1 MGIHQEDITS
11 ASQGFWKTK
20 RINFEETFAPTPN
33 SSALR
38 LLLLIS
44 TSHKWVIKT
53 LDIKLAFLLSM
64 IDMPVFIWP
73 PQGMNIEQ
81 GKLLRFKK
89 ALYGTKHAAHCWW
102 QNLTRILED
111 IGFHPNKE
119 DLSTY
124 TYTSD
129 VGTAL
134 LWIHVDDGVL
144 TSSSDSL
151 SKTILQK
158 MSLVLNI
165 KWDRRV
171 SGSVGLTIEAKA
183 TGLCISQSNLIEKLT
198 SLSSINIMAK

>member
-1 MGIHQEDITS
+1 
-11 ASQGFWKTK
+11 
-20 RINFEETFAPTPN
+20 
-33 SSALR
+33 
-38 LLLLIS
+38 
-44 TSHKWVIKT
+44 
-53 LDIKLAFLLSM
+53 M

-73 PQGMNIEQ
+73 PQGMNIEK
-81 GKLLRFKK
+81 GKLLRLKK
-89 ALYGTKHAAHCWW
+89 ALYGTKQAAHFWW

-111 IGFHPNKE
+111 IVFHPNKE

-129 VGTAL
+129 EGTAL

-151 SKTILQK
+151 LKTILQK

-171 SGSVGLTIEAKA
+171 SGFIGLTIEATA
-183 TGLCISQSNLIEKLT
+183 TGLCISQPNLIEKLT
-198 SLSSINIMAK
+198 SLSSINIMEK